1 MLTTC
6 WECEQVIE
14 TSALTEHLVDE
25 CQNRDKYVFDEKSG
39 DVLLK
44 EDLYGHQDMRPQP
57 PGAVKCPLCTASV
70 FPNNQEGWKKHLMV
84 DMCPANSRNAFNQ

>member
-44 EDLYGHQDMRPQP
+44 EDLYGHQGMRP
-57 PGAVKCPLCTASV
+57 
-70 FPNNQEGWKKHLMV
+70 
-84 DMCPANSRNAFNQ
+84 